1 MSHEEALYKYVL
13 RLGDNALIQGNRLSE
28 WCSKDPVL
36 KHDSDL
42 PNIALDNIGLAKGF
56 LKYAAKIEGNQ
67 KTENDLAYKRSEQQF
82 YNHQITELPNPD
94 FTIII
99 AKQLFISAF
108 EVHLFTA
115 LSQSADKTI
124 ATIAAMGLD
133 DVRYH
138 FIYSRYWC
146 YSLGEGLKSDH
157 IKLQQAIND
166 LWSYTGE
173 FFEMAE
179 EDNLLLAQG
188 IAADL
193 NAIRPLWKETVSA
206 VLTAIKIQVPEDGI
220 MQTGSRNG
228 IHTEYLAPILTE
240 MEYLQRSYPYAKW

>member
-1 MSHEEALYKYVL
+1 MSHEEAIYKYAL

-36 KHDSDL
+36 KKDSDL
-42 PNIALDNIGLAKGF
+42 PNIALDNIGLAKAF
-56 LKYAAKIEGNQ
+56 LKYATKIEGNR
-67 KTENDLAYKRSEQQF
+67 KTEHELAYNRPAQQF

-115 LSQSADKTI
+115 LSQSTDE
-124 ATIAAMGLD
+124 TIAAIAAVGLD

-146 YSLGEGLKSDH
+146 YSLSQGLKSDL
-157 IKLQQAIND
+157 IKMQQAIDN
-166 LWSYTGE
+166 LWWYTGE

-179 EDNLLLAQG
+179 EDHLLLEAG
-188 IAADL
+188 ISVDL
-193 NAIRPLWKETVSA
+193 TAIQLLWKETVSA
-206 VLTAIKIQVPEDGI
+206 VLTEVKLQIPTEGL
-220 MQTGSRNG
+220 MQTGSRKG
-228 IHTEYLAPILTE
+228 IHTEYLAPILTK

>member
-1 MSHEEALYKYVL
+1 MSHEEALSKYVL

-36 KHDSDL
+36 KRDSDL
-42 PNIALDNIGLAKGF
+42 PNIALDNIGLAKAF
-56 LKYAAKIEGNQ
+56 LKYAASMEGNRT
-67 KTENDLAYKRSEQQF
+67 TENDLAYNRPEQQF

-115 LSQSADKTI
+115 LSQSADESI
-124 ATIAAMGLD
+124 ARIAAIGLD

-146 YSLGEGLKSDH
+146 YSLSEGLKSDH
-157 IKLQQAIND
+157 TKLQQAIND

-179 EDNLLLAQG
+179 EDNLLLANG
-188 IAADL
+188 IAVDL
-193 NAIRPLWKETVSA
+193 NVIRPLWKETVSA
-206 VLTAIKIQVPEDGI
+206 VLSAVKLQIPEDGP
-220 MQTGSRNG
+220 MQTGSRKG
-228 IHTEYLAPILTE
+228 IHTKYLAPILSK